1 MAPTRRRSSLS
12 QLFTRQASA
21 TACSAA
27 PIANCANRSKRRTSF
42 LSMYCAG
49 LNAFTSQANFTG
61 LRAGSNR
68 VIGPAPDRPA
78 TRPSQVLWT
87 LVPSGVTTPRPVIA
101 TRRRI
106 PLFPHLLV
114 QVLQR
119 LPHRAQL
126 LGLLVGDVDVELLL
140 EGHDQLDGIEAV
152 RAQVLHEARVGRELV
167 ALDPQL
173 FDDDIFD
180 LLFELLHFHC
190 HGCPQS
196 RCGKWVTAPSR
207 RRRPAAAP

>member
-68 VIGPAPDRPA
+68 VIGPAPERPA
-78 TRPSQVLWT
+78 MRPSQVLET

-106 PLFPHLLV
+106 ALFPHLLV
-114 QVLQR
+114 QVLHR
-119 LPHRAQL
+119 LPHGAEL
-126 LGLLVGDVDVELLL
+126 LGLLVGDVDVEFLL
-140 EGHDQLDGIEAV
+140 EGHDQLNGVEAV
-152 RAQVLHEARVGRELV
+152 GAEVLHELASDVSL
-167 ALDPQL
+167 
-173 FDDDIFD
+173 
-180 LLFELLHFHC
+180 
-190 HGCPQS
+190 S
-196 RCGKWVTAPSR
+196 RSTPSSSTMMSLTFSSSCFISI
-207 RRRPAAAP
+207 AMG